1 MWRGVALCAFA
12 QSMTHV
18 DQTLS
23 RLNDRVPRGVLG
35 NTQMPTLEQEK
46 IAVIGLGYVGLP
58 VALSF
63 GRKLPTVGFDIRQ
76 RRVDELKKGHDETM
90 EVTGDQL
97 AGATKLEMTA
107 DPAKLAECTFY
118 IVAVPTPI
126 DSNNRPDLGPMISAS
141 KTIGPHLK
149 KGDIVVYESTVYPG
163 VTEEVC
169 GPILDE
175 KSGLKNGVD
184 YFLGYSPE
192 RINPGDKEHT
202 FEKIVKVVSGQTPES
217 LERVAKV
224 YASVVTA
231 GVHRAPSI
239 KVAEAA
245 KVIENTQRDL
255 NIALMNE
262 LALIFDRMGIRTA
275 DVLEAAGTKWNFLKF
290 SPGLVGGHC
299 IGVDPYYLTTKA
311 QELGYLPEVIL
322 AGRRINNNV
331 GAFLAQK
338 TVKMLV
344 QQGDVPLKK
353 SKVGILGLTFKE
365 NVPDLRN
372 SKIPDIVNE
381 LAQYGIDAMVH
392 DPLGDPKEAHEE
404 YKIEITPL
412 EKFQQLD
419 ALILAVSHKEYIGNP
434 AGLYE
439 RVKDGGAVIDVK
451 SVLSPT
457 VKPPRGIRLWS
468 L

>member
-1 MWRGVALCAFA
+1 MFGK
-12 QSMTHV
+12 
-18 DQTLS
+18 
-23 RLNDRVPRGVLG
+23 
-35 NTQMPTLEQEK
+35 MPQLEHER

-58 VALSF
+58 VAISF
-63 GRKLPTVGFDIRQ
+63 GRTLPTIGFDIRQ
-76 RRVDELKKGHDETM
+76 RRVDELVKGHDETL

-97 AGATKLEMTA
+97 ASAKRLELTA
-107 DPAKLAECTFY
+107 DPAKLSDCTFY

-126 DSNNRPDLGPMISAS
+126 DNNNRPDLGPMISAS

-149 KGDIVVYESTVYPG
+149 RGDIVVYESTVYPG

-169 GPILDE
+169 GPILDD
-175 KSGLKNGVD
+175 KSGLRNGVD

-217 LERVAKV
+217 LERVANV

-275 DVLEAAGTKWNFLKF
+275 DVLEAAGTKWNFLRF

-331 GAFLAQK
+331 GPFIAQK
-338 TVKMLV
+338 CVKMLSTS
-344 QQGDVPLKK
+344 DVPLRKA
-353 SKVGILGLTFKE
+353 KVGILGLTFKE

-372 SKIPDIVNE
+372 SKIPDIVGE
-381 LAQYGIDAMVH
+381 LATFGITAMVH
-392 DPLGDPKEAHEE
+392 DPMGDPREAHEE
-404 YKIEITPL
+404 YGIELASL
-412 EKFQQLD
+412 EQFTQLD
-419 ALILAVSHKEYIGNP
+419 AAILAVAHDEYVANP
-434 AGLYE
+434 AAIYE
-439 RVKDGGAVIDVK
+439 RVRDGGVLIDVK
-451 SVLSPT
+451 SALPRDLA
-457 VKPPRGIRLWS
+457 PPRGIRLWS